1 MKYKLNLGIYR
12 LHSNPNSSLADTSL
26 IPQVLFLAEIQISGR
41 FRAAAGRM
49 KEEDCLIKEKLSAL
63 SYKGVFS

>member
-1 MKYKLNLGIYR
+1 MKSKLNLGIYR

-26 IPQVLFLAEIQISGR
+26 IPQVLFLTEIQINGR
-41 FRAAAGRM
+41 FRAGRM

-63 SYKGVFS
+63 SYKGVSS